1 MIVNQLTQHRAS
13 LIILIMCKLTEIKKI
28 ISILTILILA
38 NVCRAQL
45 NDERMQWFADAKYG
59 IFIHWGIYSLGNT
72 SESWAF
78 YNKQVPY
85 ADYMAQINQFSAER
99 YNPTQWAKL
108 VKQSGARYVVITAKH
123 HDGVALWDTKLSN
136 LSIARQS
143 PAARDVLS
151 PFIKALREQGLKVG
165 IYFSLIDWS
174 HPDYPGF
181 TRDSNRYNV
190 ADDTLRWQQYLNFCH
205 GQIEEIMQLYSP
217 DLIWFDGDWEHSA
230 KEWQAEKIREIIH
243 RHNPNTIINGRLQG
257 YGDYDTPEQNFPVTR
272 PNLKYWE
279 LCMTMNSSWGYRVND
294 TNYKTPFEIICILTD
309 AISMGGNLLLDI
321 TPKANGLIPQ
331 EQVETL
337 NTIGRWINKHSEAI
351 YGTIPGLP
359 QGHFYG
365 PTSLSKDSTSL
376 FLFLPAKTF
385 GQIMLKG
392 ISSIIKKVTI
402 LGTNHQLQH
411 KVVGKISW
419 SPVPGLIFIDV
430 PKEQTD
436 STMTVIKVE
445 FDEPIKLYRGKGGLN

>member
-1 MIVNQLTQHRAS
+1 MKL
-13 LIILIMCKLTEIKKI
+13 LINSVRNFFLPLLLIF
-28 ISILTILILA
+28 TI
-38 NVCRAQL
+38 NCYPQGSE
-45 NDERMQWFADAKYG
+45 ERMQWFADAKFG

-78 YNKQVPY
+78 YNKQVSH
-85 ADYMAQINQFSAER
+85 ADYMAQINLFSSER
-99 YNPTQWAKL
+99 YNPAKWARL

-151 PFIKALREQGLKVG
+151 PFINALREQGLKVG
-165 IYFSLIDWS
+165 IYFSLIDWT

-190 ADDTLRWQQYLNFCH
+190 VDDTLRWQQYLNFCH
-205 GQIEEIMQLYSP
+205 GQIEELMQLYSP

-294 TNYKTPFEIICILTD
+294 TIYKTPFEIISILTD

-321 TPKANGLIPQ
+321 TPKADGSIPE
-331 EQVETL
+331 EQVKTL
-337 NTIGRWINKHSEAI
+337 NTIGNWIGKHSDAI
-351 YGTIPGLP
+351 YGTLPGLP
-359 QGHFYG
+359 MGHFYG
-365 PTSLSKDSTSL
+365 ATTLSKDSTSL
-376 FLFLPAKTF
+376 FLFLPAKTY

-392 ISSIIKKVTI
+392 INSPIKKATV
-402 LGTNHQLQH
+402 LGTNYELLH

-430 PKEQTD
+430 PKELTD
-436 STMTVIKVE
+436 GLMTVVRID

>member
-1 MIVNQLTQHRAS
+1 MIVNQLTQHLAS

-38 NVCRAQL
+38 NVCRAQV

-99 YNPTQWAKL
+99 YNPTQWVKL

-123 HDGVALWDTKLSN
+123 HDGVALWDTKLSS

-337 NTIGRWINKHSEAI
+337 NTIGRWINKYSEAI